1 MADFVANCTYGS
13 QMQLEC
19 RNRLHSKDETPLQ
32 YRVTSML
39 HSKMIVKNLNER
51 DELRMIQS
59 FTFQRYVAMQDLG
72 VARQK
77 SRYCARARCSKTDD
91 DVEAVESLARA
102 RSLTDTI

>member
-1 MADFVANCTYGS
+1 
-13 QMQLEC
+13 
-19 RNRLHSKDETPLQ
+19 
-32 YRVTSML
+32 
-39 HSKMIVKNLNER
+39 
-51 DELRMIQS
+51 
-59 FTFQRYVAMQDLG
+59 MQDLG